1 MQYRVATSH
10 PGKWLGL
17 AVLALSVCGCATKG
31 LLERQSTTLK
41 KANLG
46 PDDKYA
52 VAVSLP
58 RVPPKSMHDILIE
71 PLAPKLAVVV
81 SQELGVSA
89 EAVDH
94 SASGAWQT
102 TQNVANE
109 AQTSEKRRFYQRQK
123 APDFSPF
130 FRQGDYA
137 GYALLTLEENTDGF
151 SRNEIDYSLRGTF
164 ELRSLER
171 NDKGEPTET
180 LLSRVAL
187 SPTVCSRR
195 LRTPPKTDQMVIAT
209 DGYKLSN
216 PERCLTLLGNKVSEQ
231 LRALLQ

>member
-1 MQYRVATSH
+1 MQHRFATSH
-10 PGKWLGL
+10 PSRLLGL
-17 AVLALSVCGCATKG
+17 ALLAVVVSGCATKG

-46 PDDKYA
+46 PDDKFA
-52 VAVSLP
+52 VAVTLP
-58 RVPPKSMHDILIE
+58 RVPPQTMHDILVE
-71 PLAPKLAVVV
+71 PLAPKLAVLV

-94 SASGAWQT
+94 AESGAWLAHQK
-102 TQNVANE
+102 VANE
-109 AQTSEKRRFYQRQK
+109 AQTEEKRRFYQRQK
-123 APDFSPF
+123 APNYSPF
-130 FRQGDYA
+130 FRDADFA

-151 SRNEIDYSLRGTF
+151 SRNDLDYSLRGTF

-187 SPTVCSRR
+187 TPTVCSRQ
-195 LRTPPKTDQMVIAT
+195 LRVPPKREQMVIAT

-216 PERCLTLLGNKVSEQ
+216 PNRCLTLLGNKVGEQ
-231 LRALLQ
+231 IRALLQ